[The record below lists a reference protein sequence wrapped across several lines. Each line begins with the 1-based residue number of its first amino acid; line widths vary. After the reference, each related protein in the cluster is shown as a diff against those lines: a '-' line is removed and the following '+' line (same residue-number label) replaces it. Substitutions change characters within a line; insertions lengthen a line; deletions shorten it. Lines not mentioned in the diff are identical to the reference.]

1 LLAVV
6 DLAKIKYLTLHNLTA
21 GHASVLHQIKISV
34 LLAILLSRRAAQKH
48 DGTPLFT
55 ENFS

>member
-1 LLAVV
+1 
-6 DLAKIKYLTLHNLTA
+6 LTA
-21 GHASVLHQIKISV
+21 GHASVLNQIPISV

-55 ENFS
+55 ENLS